1 MVSKVKEMEKTL
13 PLTSPVQTL
22 QNHFQ
27 LVICAPPLS
36 VMLFLIFSVN
46 WVTTP
51 LKSIT

>member
-13 PLTSPVQTL
+13 PLTSPAQTL

-27 LVICAPPLS
+27 LVICDQLLS
-36 VMLFLIFSVN
+36 VMPFLISSVN